1 MPNNRNRNTGGKPTY
16 IGRIS
21 NSGAQRVEAP
31 ITPNGKKGTAQIKTG
46 NDLRTGNGR

>member
-1 MPNNRNRNTGGKPTY
+1 MPSKDNKRGGFGY

-21 NSGAQRVEAP
+21 NSGAQRIEAP

-46 NDLRTGNGR
+46 NDLRTGNGK